1 MGRATSDDLTR
12 RRIRR
17 HAIAVPIDVIAL
29 RSGVPASI
37 PGRTINVSEGGVAT
51 MLAGQ
56 LSAGEPVGVAFRLPM
71 TQEPIQAKAIVRHY
85 SLMQCGLQ
93 FLAMPMEQESALRS
107 WTRMADQAAVRTSS
121 HAMSRAGSPASL
133 VTKPNRRFHS
143 LRWALLGTIVAVVL
157 LGAVLWWSWNT
168 GWHELEGG
176 GDAARNAPALPV
188 DVSSSIMAQRII
200 HRVDPIYPSEA
211 LNEKIQGEVTLET
224 LIGEDG
230 TVRAVYAVT
239 GPEMLRPAAQ
249 DAVKWWRFEPYQVN
263 GRPTPVRTFIKVDFR
278 QDR

>member
-51 MLAGQ
+51 MLAGE
-56 LSAGEPVGVAFRLPM
+56 LSLGEPVGVAFRLPM

-93 FLAMPMEQESALRS
+93 FLAMPMEQEGALRS
-107 WTRMADQAAVRTSS
+107 WTLMADLPPASS
-121 HAMSRAGSPASL
+121 HAVSRAISEASL
-133 VTKPNRRFHS
+133 VTKPNRRFDRF
-143 LRWALLGTIVAVVL
+143 RWALLSVLMAVVV
-157 LGAVLWWSWNT
+157 LGAIAWWSWNT

-176 GDAARNAPALPV
+176 GDAAGNAPALPV
-188 DVSSSIMAQRII
+188 DVSSSVMLQRII
-200 HRVDPIYPSEA
+200 HRVDPVYPSEA
-211 LNEKIQGEVTLET
+211 LHEKIQGEVMLEV

-230 TVRAVYAVT
+230 TVRAVYAVN
-239 GPEMLRPAAQ
+239 GPEVLRPAAQ
-249 DAVKWWRFEPYQVN
+249 DAVKWWRFEPYRVN
-263 GRPTPVRTFIKVDFR
+263 GRPAPVRTSIAVDFR
-278 QDR
+278 LDR

>member
-51 MLAGQ
+51 MLAGE
-56 LSAGEPVGVAFRLPM
+56 LSLGEPVGVAFRLPM

-93 FLAMPMEQESALRS
+93 FLAMPMEQEGALRS
-107 WTRMADQAAVRTSS
+107 WTHMADQPPASS
-121 HAMSRAGSPASL
+121 HTVSRATSGASL
-133 VTKPNRRFHS
+133 VTKPNRRFDR
-143 LRWALLGTIVAVVL
+143 LRWALLSALVAVVV
-157 LGAVLWWSWNT
+157 LGAIAWWSWNT

-176 GDAARNAPALPV
+176 DAGGKVPALPL
-188 DVSSSIMAQRII
+188 DVSSSVMSQRII
-200 HRVDPIYPSEA
+200 HRVDPVYPSEA
-211 LNEKIQGEVTLET
+211 LNEKIQGEVMLEV

-230 TVRAVYAVT
+230 TVRAVYVVN
-239 GPEMLRPAAQ
+239 GPEVLRPAAQ
-249 DAVKWWRFEPYQVN
+249 DAVKWWRFEPYRVN
-263 GRPTPVRTFIKVDFR
+263 GRPAPVRTSIAVDFR
-278 QDR
+278 LDR